1 MTFSERDQL
10 IGNIS
15 DDSKEVNGF
24 RLRLNFS
31 SMTIE
36 ELREEAAYW
45 AARQAEAFEDWQQE
59 QVEDAAYESI
69 DAAAEAVMPTAYDEI
84 QDRLES

>member
-1 MTFSERDQL
+1 MTFSERDTL

-24 RLRLNFS
+24 RLRLDFS

-59 QVEDAAYESI
+59 QVEEAAYETI
-69 DAAAEAVMPTAYDEI
+69 DAAAEAVMPSAYDEI

>member
-10 IGNIS
+10 ICNIS

-59 QVEDAAYESI
+59 QVEDAAYEAI

>member
-1 MTFSERDQL
+1 MTFSERDTL

-24 RLRLNFS
+24 RLRLDFS

-45 AARQAEAFEDWQQE
+45 AARQSEAFEDWQQE
-59 QVEDAAYESI
+59 QVEEAAYETI
-69 DAAAEAVMPTAYDEI
+69 DAAAEAVMPSAYDEI

>member
-1 MTFSERDQL
+1 MTFSERDTL

-24 RLRLNFS
+24 RLRLDFS
-31 SMTIE
+31 SMPIE

-59 QVEDAAYESI
+59 QVEEAAYTAI
-69 DAAAEAVMPTAYDEI
+69 DTAAEAVMPTAYDEI
-84 QDRLES
+84 QDRLEN

>member
-59 QVEDAAYESI
+59 QVEDAAYEAI